1 MTPTT
6 ILLIIIACIAV
17 FAFLVFR
24 IIEALHRISSRIE
37 SSNSHLDEL
46 RTEVS
51 QLAEIVGNSLTDLRK
66 KQEATSTVIEGLIE
80 EVQDEDFYSDSDT
93 IYEKA
98 KEIVIKEG
106 KASAS
111 LLQRRLSIGYAR
123 AARLIDK
130 LENEGIIGPQIG
142 AAPRRTVLK

>member
-1 MTPTT
+1 MSPTT

-66 KQEATSTVIEGLIE
+66 KQEATSSVIDDLVE

-111 LLQRRLSIGYAR
+111 LIQRRLSIGYAR
-123 AARLIDK
+123 AARIIDR
-130 LENEGIIGPQIG
+130 LESDGVVGPADG
-142 AAPRRTVLK
+142 SRPRAVLE